1 MEQLNSRAV
10 SGRGIAADINSSG
23 GVRCVRVGGGGS
35 SSSSNSSKFLPN
47 VCTAVLMFPN
57 SPKL

>member
-23 GVRCVRVGGGGS
+23 IGSGGRVGGGGS
-35 SSSSNSSKFLPN
+35 SSSSNSNNSRLFLDY
-47 VCTAVLMFPN
+47 VQV
-57 SPKL
+57 